1 MHRLRLATAAL
12 GLAALSAC
20 ASPMHMADTSGP
32 ASSLSAT
39 DRMFISE
46 AAYGG
51 LGEVALGELAYRKG
65 SDPSVRD
72 FGQQMVQAHGQ
83 ANNQLVSISSS
94 KGVTPPT
101 KPDPGRMAVTEMLAK
116 LSGEQFDQEY
126 VAEQLADH
134 EVSLT
139 LYQAEASG
147 GADPDLKAF
156 AQKNVPI
163 IQQHIDMLKRLHVRT
178 MSTTTS

>member
-1 MHRLRLATAAL
+1 MHRLRLAAAAL
-12 GLAALSAC
+12 GIVALSAC
-20 ASPMHMADTSGP
+20 ASPMHMTETSGP
-32 ASSLSAT
+32 AASLSAA
-39 DRMFISE
+39 DRTFISE
-46 AAYGG
+46 AAYSG
-51 LGEVALGELAYRKG
+51 LGEVALGELASRKG
-65 SDPSVRD
+65 GDPSVRD
-72 FGQQMVQAHGQ
+72 FGQRMIQAHSQ
-83 ANNQLVSISSS
+83 ANDQLIKIATS
-94 KGVTPPT
+94 KGVTPPS

-116 LSGEQFDQEY
+116 LSGDRFDQEY
-126 VAEQLADH
+126 VTQQLADH

-156 AQKNVPI
+156 AQQNVPI